1 MLHFFFFCL
10 SFCWWQKRTSFSAC
24 NFCFPSQTTC
34 KYPREQFFWSFN
46 FCTCICTHKLWKD
59 NMVVYHLAKSFVNS
73 GKCSKFS
80 ERLERYS
87 KVSNLNFPTENVFS
101 PVPSPTPNLICVT
114 CYVIGVVQMVHANP
128 DRNLSLGIFAHYL
141 CKPST
146 NRFSHV
152 NSK

>member
-1 MLHFFFFCL
+1 M
-10 SFCWWQKRTSFSAC
+10 
-24 NFCFPSQTTC
+24 
-34 KYPREQFFWSFN
+34 
-46 FCTCICTHKLWKD
+46 I
-59 NMVVYHLAKSFVNS
+59 VYHLAKSFVNS

-128 DRNLSLGIFAHYL
+128 DRNSTLRIFAFYL
-141 CKPST
+141 YKPLT
-146 NRFSHV
+146 NRFSDGNGKQPIKQFQDEKEPPFRRV
-152 NSK
+152 SISRKFD